1 MSIKVF
7 EFANSQE
14 CWEGLNEY
22 FFNKEREIL
31 KEGGSRY
38 GSQLIQY
45 NVFAEIRK
53 AWVDPEFDYGNTFG
67 YRIQKWTGLVNNY
80 VNLNYLD
87 LLKSEIVTRES
98 KSYAQYNVSMQFDNS
113 HGHGK
118 NCLLSVTFSRR
129 ADQAVPIVSFT
140 LRSSEITKR
149 LLLDLLL
156 VQRLGEYIYGES
168 ADFKIFMYVVN
179 MYQNAESFTMYDIH
193 KKFKDIIK
201 VDKKKGM
208 SPWQE
213 RIMNIHDNFS
223 KVHPDKIKYKV
234 FKRAVNQL
242 QNVYGDK
249 PLLTKD
255 LALIKKDIE
264 YPEDCITT
272 SQRRAYKRKLK
283 KDGKIN

>member
-1 MSIKVF
+1 MAIKFF

-53 AWVDPEFDYGNTFG
+53 AWVDPLFDYGNTFG
-67 YRIQKWTGLVNNY
+67 YRMQKWTGLVNNY

-87 LLKSEIVTRES
+87 LLKSEITVREG
-98 KSYAQYNVSMQFDNS
+98 KPYPQYNLAMQFDNS
-113 HGHGK
+113 HAHGK

-129 ADQAVPIVSFT
+129 ADQAVPIISFT

-156 VQRLGEYIYGES
+156 VQRMGEYIYGDES
-168 ADFKIFMYVVN
+168 DFKINMYVVN
-179 MYQNAESFTMYDIH
+179 MYQNAEAFTMYDIH
-193 KKFKDIIK
+193 KKLEDIVK
-201 VDKKKGM
+201 VDKKLGM
-208 SPWQE
+208 SKWQA
-213 RIMNIHDNFS
+213 RIMEVHEKFS
-223 KVHPDKIKYKV
+223 TVDPDEIKYKV
-234 FKRAVNQL
+234 FKRSVNQL
-242 QNVYGDK
+242 QGVHGDK
-249 PLLTKD
+249 PMFTSELY
-255 LALIKKDIE
+255 LIKRDIE
-264 YPEDCITT
+264 YPEDCLTNA
-272 SQRRAYKRKLK
+272 QRRAYKRKLK
-283 KDGKIN
+283 KNE

>member
-1 MSIKVF
+1 MSVKYF

-22 FFNKEREIL
+22 FFNNEPEIV

-53 AWVDPEFDYGNTFG
+53 AWVDPDFDYGNTFG
-67 YRIQKWTGLVNNY
+67 YRMQKWTGLVNNY
-80 VNLNYLD
+80 VDLNYLD
-87 LLKSEIVTRES
+87 LLKSDIMVRES
-98 KSYAQYNVSMQFDNS
+98 KTYPQYNLAMQFDNS

-129 ADQAVPIVSFT
+129 ADQAVPIISFT

-156 VQRLGEYIYGES
+156 VQRMGEYIYGEG

-179 MYQNAESFTMYDIH
+179 MYQNAEAFTMYHIH
-193 KKFKDIIK
+193 KNFDDII
-201 VDKKKGM
+201 DIKKGKM
-208 SPWQE
+208 NSWQE
-213 RIMNIHDNFS
+213 RVMKVHENFSNIH
-223 KVHPDKIKYKV
+223 PDEIKYKS

-242 QNVYGDK
+242 QGVHGDK
-249 PLLTKD
+249 PLTTKQ
-255 LALIKKDIE
+255 LFLVKKDIE
-264 YPEDCITT
+264 YPEECITT
-272 SQRRAYKRKLK
+272 AQRRAYKRQLNKN
-283 KDGKIN
+283 GKSN